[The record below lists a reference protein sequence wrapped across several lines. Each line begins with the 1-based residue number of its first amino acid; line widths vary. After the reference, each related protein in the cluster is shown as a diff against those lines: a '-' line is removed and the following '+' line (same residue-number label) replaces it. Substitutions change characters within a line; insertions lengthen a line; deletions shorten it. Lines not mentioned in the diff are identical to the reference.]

1 MIRAAANWSAVPSS
15 KVRETTVRRCAVAA
29 AAVVVAAVVVA
40 AVVVAAAAQACA
52 GAGNQASTVMSSAV
66 RAPKA
71 ARAGN
76 GAVRQRPVRSCMR
89 IVLTPSLGLQPL
101 AQARR

>member
-1 MIRAAANWSAVPSS
+1 V
-15 KVRETTVRRCAVAA
+15 

-40 AVVVAAAAQACA
+40 AVVVAAVVVAAVVVAAAQACA

-89 IVLTPSLGLQPL
+89 IVLTPSLGGQPL
-101 AQARR
+101 AQARQ